1 MISVKHYYKIIDSEL
16 NELILN
22 ILGDTIIPYS
32 NSKIRDSMVL
42 LEEGSVS
49 EDEITLLVREN
60 LVIIITDKLNA
71 QPENDLRYL
80 TLCKNFIA
88 NNQQQ
93 FKHIIYF
100 LSELYKNHAT
110 KIIEIEEQMFHLALS
125 STDMLESHEI
135 LSEKLAK
142 DGLTGLYNHTA
153 FQDKLRALFD
163 NYKNN
168 KEIFSIAILD
178 LDFFKKVNDSYGHL
192 KGDEVLQKFAD
203 TIKDSVRGNDFPAR
217 YGGEEFAI
225 IFPKINKYQ
234 AEKILERLRTNFKQ
248 VEFSSGEGKFSVT
261 FSAGVAEI
269 NDNITN
275 TTELIKLADMAMYAS
290 KTSGRN
296 KTTLA

>member
-1 MISVKHYYKIIDSEL
+1 MSSVKRYYKIIDNEL

-32 NSKIRDSMVL
+32 NSKIRHAIVL
-42 LEEGSVS
+42 LEDGSVS
-49 EDEITLLVREN
+49 EDEITLLIREN
-60 LVIIITDKLNA
+60 LVIILKDEINA
-71 QPENDLRYL
+71 LPENNLKYL

-100 LSELYKNHAT
+100 LSDLYQSHAT
-110 KIIEIEEQMFHLALS
+110 KLTEIEEQVFHLALS

-153 FQDKLRALFD
+153 FQDRLKILFD

-168 KEIFSIAILD
+168 REIFSIAILD
-178 LDFFKKVNDSYGHL
+178 LDFFKKVNDTFGHL
-192 KGDEVLQKFAD
+192 KGDEVLKSFASV
-203 TIKDSVRGNDFPAR
+203 INDSVRVNDFPAR

-234 AEKILERLRTNFKQ
+234 AEKILERLRTNFKE
-248 VEFSSGEGKFSVT
+248 VEFLSGEEKFFVT

-269 NDNITN
+269 NDNITS
-275 TTELIKLADMAMYAS
+275 TTELIKLADKAMYAS